1 MDSNMSR
8 LEVKTPGQ
16 AQAVVEQLYRNME
29 RRIAASPPGLC
40 PVDMALNFLNLCQAQ
55 TCGKCVP
62 CRIGLTQ
69 LSNMIR
75 EVLDGEPSIGIL
87 RRIENTAQV
96 IVDTADCAIG
106 IDAANLV
113 LMGLKGFRDDYEEH
127 ILHHRCLGSLRNPV
141 PCVALCPAGVDIPG
155 YISLVNEGRCA
166 DAVRLIRKDNP
177 FPTACAYICEHPC
190 EARCRR
196 NMVDD
201 AVNIRG
207 LKRYAVDH
215 ADNVPQPK
223 KAPATGKSVAI
234 IGGGPGGLSA
244 AYYLALMGHKVT
256 VYEKQ
261 KHLGG
266 MMRYGIPSYR
276 LPRQKLD
283 DEIASI
289 LSLGIEVHTEVDVGT
304 DITFDALK
312 QEYDCLYLSIGA
324 HTDKKTGIEGED
336 SEGVIS
342 AVELLRGIGDDEM
355 PDFTGQNVAVIGGGN
370 VAMDVTRSAI
380 RLGAAK
386 VTCVYRR
393 RQEDMTAQQE
403 EVEGAIAEGA
413 EVLTL
418 HAPLKIEAN
427 EAGHAVALWAQ
438 PQIIGEIDKQGRPR
452 PNTAAVEPLRIPAD
466 TIIVAIGQ
474 GIETHGF
481 EQTGIKIQRG
491 GTLLADSST
500 QLPDM
505 EGVFAGGD
513 CVTGPATVIRAIA
526 AGKAAAANID
536 EYLGFHHEIKSEVT
550 VPTPR
555 CTDLR
560 PRGRVDATE
569 RDACE
574 RKGDFQCIECG
585 MTDEESAQESSRCL
599 RCDHFGYGIFKGGR
613 VEKW

>member
-1 MDSNMSR
+1 
-8 LEVKTPGQ
+8 
-16 AQAVVEQLYRNME
+16 
-29 RRIAASPPGLC
+29 
-40 PVDMALNFLNLCQAQ
+40 
-55 TCGKCVP
+55 
-62 CRIGLTQ
+62 
-69 LSNMIR
+69 
-75 EVLDGEPSIGIL
+75 
-87 RRIENTAQV
+87 
-96 IVDTADCAIG
+96 
-106 IDAANLV
+106 
-113 LMGLKGFRDDYEEH
+113 
-127 ILHHRCLGSLRNPV
+127 
-141 PCVALCPAGVDIPG
+141 VALCPAGVDIPG
-155 YISLVNEGRCA
+155 YISLVNEGRYA

-201 AVNIRG
+201 ALNIRG

-215 ADNVPQPK
+215 AGAVPQPK
-223 KAPATGKSVAI
+223 PAPATGKSIAV

-244 AYYLALMGHKVT
+244 AYYLALMGHQVT

-261 KHLGG
+261 KQLGG

-276 LPRQKLD
+276 LPRQQLD

-289 LSLGIEVHTEVDVGT
+289 LSLGVEVHTGVKVGEDV
-304 DITFDALK
+304 TFAQLR
-312 QEYDCLYLSIGA
+312 QEHDCLYISIGA

-336 SEGVIS
+336 SLGVIS
-342 AVELLRGIGDDEM
+342 AVELLRHIGDDEM
-355 PDFTGQNVAVIGGGN
+355 PNFAGQNVVVIGGGN

-393 RQEDMTAQQE
+393 RQADMTAQQE

-418 HAPLKIEAN
+418 QAPHRIESNA
-427 EAGHAVALWAQ
+427 EGHVTALWTQ
-438 PQIIGEIDKQGRPR
+438 PQIIGEMDAQGRPR
-452 PNTAAVEPLRIPAD
+452 PNTASVEPLRIPAD
-466 TIIVAIGQ
+466 IIIVAIGQ
-474 GIETHGF
+474 GIESRAL
-481 EQTGIKIQRG
+481 EESGIKVQRG
-491 GTLLADSST
+491 GTLSANSST
-500 QLPDM
+500 QIPDM

-536 EYLGFHHEIKSEVT
+536 EYLGFHHEIQADVK

-560 PRGRVDATE
+560 PRGRVNATE
-569 RDACE
+569 RDASE

-585 MTDEESAQESSRCL
+585 LTEEEAAQESSRCL
-599 RCDHFGYGIFKGGR
+599 RCDHFGYGNFKGGR

>member
-1 MDSNMSR
+1 MSR

-16 AQAVVEQLYRNME
+16 AQAIVEQLYRNME

-40 PVDMALNFLNLCQAQ
+40 PVDMALNFLRLCQAQ

-69 LSNMIR
+69 LSRMIQ
-75 EVLDGEPSIGIL
+75 EVLDGEPEIDIL
-87 RRIENTAQV
+87 RRIETTAQV

-113 LMGLKGFRDDYEEH
+113 LMGLKGFRDDFEEH

-155 YISLVNEGRCA
+155 YISLVNAGRCD

-201 AVNIRG
+201 ALNIRG

-215 ADNVPQPK
+215 AGNVPQPK
-223 KAPATGKSVAI
+223 CAPATGKKIAV

-244 AYYLALMGHKVT
+244 AYYLALMGHHAAI
-256 VYEKQ
+256 YEKRQ
-261 KHLGG
+261 KLGG

-276 LPRQKLD
+276 FPRELLD
-283 DEIASI
+283 AEIESI
-289 LSLGIEVHTEVDVGT
+289 LSLGIEVHTGMKVGNE
-304 DITFDALK
+304 ISFDELK
-312 QEYDCLYLSIGA
+312 ANYDCLYISIGA
-324 HTDKKTGIEGED
+324 HTDKKVGIEGED
-336 SEGVIS
+336 SIGVIS
-342 AVELLRGIGDDEM
+342 AVQMLGQIGDDIM
-355 PDFTGQNVAVIGGGN
+355 PDFTDQNVVVVGGGN

-380 RLGAAK
+380 RLGAKK

-393 RQEDMTAQQE
+393 RQDDMTAQSE

-418 HAPLKIEAN
+418 HAPLRIESDDQN
-427 EAGHAVALWAQ
+427 HVTALWAQ
-438 PQIIGEIDKQGRPR
+438 PQIIGEFDSAGRPR
-452 PNTAAVEPLRIPAD
+452 PNTAEVAPLRIPAD
-466 TIIVAIGQ
+466 TVIVAIGQ
-474 GIETHGF
+474 GIESRGF
-481 EQTGIKIQRG
+481 EESGIKLQRS
-491 GTLLADSST
+491 GTLTARPDT
-500 QLPDM
+500 QLPNM
-505 EGVFAGGD
+505 EAVFAGGD

-536 EYLGFHHEIKSEVT
+536 DYLGFNHEITADVT
-550 VPTPR
+550 VPTPL
-555 CTDLR
+555 CSDLR
-560 PRGRVDATE
+560 PRGRVNPSE
-569 RDACE
+569 RDASE
-574 RKGDFQCIECG
+574 RKCDFNCIECG
-585 MTDEESAQESSRCL
+585 MTDEEAAQESSRCL
-599 RCDHFGYGIFKGGR
+599 RCDHFGYGNFKGGR